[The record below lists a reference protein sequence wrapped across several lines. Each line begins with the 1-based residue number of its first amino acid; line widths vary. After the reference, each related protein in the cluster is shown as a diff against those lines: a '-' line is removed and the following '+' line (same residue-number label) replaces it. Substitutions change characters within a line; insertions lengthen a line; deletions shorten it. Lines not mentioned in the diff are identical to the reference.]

1 MTTEERIYMLD
12 EAEQLVAEAFDKVR
26 EAIKGTAEEPNADAY
41 LLESF
46 KDILGTGNPYNLSIQ
61 KVREAIEIRWPLHG
75 IIRRKRR
82 LHLIN

>member
-1 MTTEERIYMLD
+1 MTTQERAYMLD

-46 KDILGTGNPYNLSIQ
+46 KDILGTGNPYNLSIG
-61 KVREAIEIRWPLHG
+61 KVREAIVDGPCMGSFDENGDCI
-75 IIRRKRR
+75 
-82 LHLIN
+82 